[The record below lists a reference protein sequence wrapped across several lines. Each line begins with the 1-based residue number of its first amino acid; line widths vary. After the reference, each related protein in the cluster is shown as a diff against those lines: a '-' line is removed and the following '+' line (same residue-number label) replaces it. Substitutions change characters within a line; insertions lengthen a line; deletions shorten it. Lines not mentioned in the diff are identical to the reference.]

1 MRGEIISVDAS
12 TGGGLISGDDGSRY
26 AFTAAATRGAVRTGD
41 RVDFLGLDGVAN
53 DVVPLTP
60 VAAPYAS
67 SGYASASSGA
77 AYDFGWSMFSFN
89 GRLRRSH
96 FWINWGILFTVG
108 LLLGWIPLLGVLVSL
123 ALIWPH
129 LAIGTKR
136 LHDLGRSGWL
146 IAIPWGAMVVGWIV
160 VIAMIGVAAVTDPMR
175 FEDAQSDYAL
185 NTIGAAFVVLGLS
198 WLLAIGF
205 WLWIGIAD
213 TRPGRNRFG
222 PNPKYPAQDQ
232 ADVF

>member
-26 AFTAAATRGAVRTGD
+26 AFTAAATRGAVRTGN

-53 DVVPLTP
+53 DVVPL
-60 VAAPYAS
+60 ALSAPS
-67 SGYASASSGA
+67 YASASSGA
-77 AYDFGWSMFSFN
+77 AYDFGRAMFSFN

-96 FWINWGILFTVG
+96 FWISWAILFTVG
-108 LLLGWIPLLGVLVSL
+108 LLLSWIPFLGVVVSL

-136 LHDLGRSGWL
+136 LHDMGRSGWL
-146 IAIPWGAMVVGWIV
+146 IAIPWVAMLVGWIV
-160 VIAMIGVAAVTDPMR
+160 MVAMIGVAAVTDPMQ
-175 FEDAQSDYAL
+175 FENAQSDYAI

-198 WLLAIGF
+198 WLLAVGF
-205 WLWIGIAD
+205 WLWIGITD
-213 TRPGRNRFG
+213 SRPGRNRFG

-232 ADVF
+232 ADVFT